1 MKKLNKDNKGF
12 SLVELLVVI
21 AIMVVLVGVIAPTL
35 LNNIEKAREARDVQT
50 LDSIAGAIQ
59 TAIIDEDV
67 YKTVSDNNKKVMT
80 LDSLYTAAGTKIT
93 DILAKPN
100 VEKDFSGTSVK
111 NSAVIYYLYVDGKI
125 TVFVG
130 ADGYSTTSGE
140 VTEIADSNALTGKR
154 GTVYKVTR

>member
-35 LNNIEKAREARDVQT
+35 LNNIEKSREARDIQT

-67 YKTVSDNNKKVMT
+67 YKTVSDNNKKVME

-100 VEKDFSGTSVK
+100 VAKDFSGTSVED
-111 NSAVIYYLYVDGKI
+111 SAKIYYLYVDGKI
-125 TVFVG
+125 TVFIG
-130 ADGYSTTSGE
+130 KSGYAVPTGE
-140 VTEIADSNALTGKR
+140 VTDIADADALTGKR